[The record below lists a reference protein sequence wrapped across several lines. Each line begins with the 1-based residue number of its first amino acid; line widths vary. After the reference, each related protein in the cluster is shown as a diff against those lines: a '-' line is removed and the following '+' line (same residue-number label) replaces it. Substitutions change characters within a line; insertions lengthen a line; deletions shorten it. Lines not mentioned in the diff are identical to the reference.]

1 MFKAYPGFWE
11 NIIKKTYELEMGI
24 GKTLGIIFLILL
36 VITIPIN
43 MKYRKEKACPQFID
57 YLIIATFFL
66 GIGSLSAFITGYILK
81 NIESKSITIV
91 VLVIGICILALLIR
105 LYLVEKKSK
114 KNKWL
119 DIEEEARRIL
129 FQGTTRQ
136 GMSLKSIKVSLFNYP
151 GSVIVEH
158 DYKGE
163 NYEITA
169 NYRVNELKQEAV
181 LLYKHKGITYL
192 REFGKEEKE
201 LNSDENEYLKEFIRN
216 SKNHVSIYIFG
227 IQLDLSIL
235 DLLLEKKKDI
245 YYFKDRVHI
254 TEVLETE
261 EINYIKELLERDMR
275 FLMTIYRIN
284 NIQEFKD
291 KFDLLLTVDDKMQIT
306 MEKEGKT
313 KVIELE
319 NYYRIK
325 KVMDKY
331 KRYLPKKD

>member
-24 GKTLGIIFLILL
+24 GKILGIIFLILL
-36 VITIPIN
+36 VITIPLN

-129 FQGTTRQ
+129 FQGATRQ

-158 DYKGE
+158 DYKG
-163 NYEITA
+163 NMYEITG
-169 NYRVNELKQEAV
+169 NYRVNEFEQQAI
-181 LLYKHKGITYL
+181 LLYKHEGIIYL
-192 REFGKEEKE
+192 REFGEEIKE
-201 LNSDENEYLKEFIRN
+201 LDIDENEYLKEFIKN
-216 SKNHVSIYIFG
+216 SKNHVSIYLFEIKM
-227 IQLDLSIL
+227 DLSVL
-235 DLLLEKKKDI
+235 DLLLEKKKEV
-245 YYFKDRVHI
+245 YYFKDGVN
-254 TEVLETE
+254 VLKTLEAE
-261 EINYIKELLERDMR
+261 EINYIKDLLKRDMR
-275 FLMTIYRIN
+275 FLMTINEELDIN
-284 NIQEFKD
+284 EIKD
-291 KFDLLLTVDDKMQIT
+291 KADLLLAIDDELKVT
-306 MEKEGKT
+306 MEKEGK
-313 KVIELE
+313 IEEFELE
-319 NYYRIK
+319 YYFKIK
-325 KVMDKY
+325 KIMDKY
-331 KRYLPKKD
+331 RNS